1 MANVTMNKVQYQSS
15 GEDYNWE
22 SAGTVASN
30 FKGHTMRFTNNNIA
44 NDKKRLTIIT
54 KKGKDEFTLSCSS
67 QLSIKVRK
75 ALKEGMSKKSAL
87 SLLVQLDLNVDP
99 EDNTRYFIFQPQGDA
114 NEAFAIADLAEE
126 AVSYEEL
133 AAY

>member
-1 MANVTMNKVQYQSS
+1 
-15 GEDYNWE
+15 
-22 SAGTVASN
+22 
-30 FKGHTMRFTNNNIA
+30 
-44 NDKKRLTIIT
+44 
-54 KKGKDEFTLSCSS
+54 
-67 QLSIKVRK
+67 
-75 ALKEGMSKKSAL
+75 MSKKSAL